1 MDGQTIDGG
10 TAELTVTKPDPFADV
25 QITYVNKNGKAYR
38 AESYKAY
45 PNGTLKLVSTN
56 SL

>member
-1 MDGQTIDGG
+1 M
-10 TAELTVTKPDPFADV
+10 TKPDPFADV

-56 SL
+56 NL